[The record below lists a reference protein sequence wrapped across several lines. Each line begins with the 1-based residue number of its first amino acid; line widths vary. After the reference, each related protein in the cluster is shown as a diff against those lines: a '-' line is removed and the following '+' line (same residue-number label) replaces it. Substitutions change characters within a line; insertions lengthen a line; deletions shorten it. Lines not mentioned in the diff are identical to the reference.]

1 MEVKAEKSLKLN
13 QEPAVIWKC
22 MIDPSFM
29 VKSVPGAELTEQIDE
44 RNFKGKISVKIGPV
58 TTNFNGEA
66 EFTKLEE
73 ADYELTMEGKGLDTS
88 GKGGANMTMNIKL
101 STLEDGGTEMQS
113 SMSLS
118 ITGRLAQFGA
128 RMIVDPD
135 TGLVGTVGGGCG
147 EAEVIEAAYRVIET
161 GKAQRVNV
169 DLTDDLVSW
178 SPAVCGGVM
187 DIFVEPVSPERS

>member
-1 MEVKAEKSLKLN
+1 MEVKAEKNLKLN
-13 QEPAVIWKC
+13 QEPAMIWEC

-29 VKSVPGAELTEQIDE
+29 VKSVPGAELTEQLDE
-44 RNFKGKISVKIGPV
+44 RNFKGKISIKIGPV
-58 TTNFNGEA
+58 TAKFNGEA

-101 STLEDGGTEMQS
+101 STLEEGGTEMQS

-128 RMIVDPD
+128 RMIVAVNNKMFDQWATSFTELLNEQTSSKDSEEKSNNQPD
-135 TGLVGTVGGGCG
+135 NGNVAEPTPVKALPLAWAAIKGLLGS
-147 EAEVIEAAYRVIET
+147 
-161 GKAQRVNV
+161 K
-169 DLTDDLVSW
+169 
-178 SPAVCGGVM
+178 
-187 DIFVEPVSPERS
+187 

>member
-1 MEVKAEKSLKLN
+1 MEVKAEKNLKLN
-13 QEPAVIWKC
+13 QDPDMIWKC

-29 VKSVPGAELTEQIDE
+29 VKSVPGAELTEQLDE
-44 RNFKGKISVKIGPV
+44 RNFKGKISIKIGPV
-58 TTNFNGEA
+58 TAKFNGEA

-101 STLEDGGTEMQS
+101 STLEEGGTEMQS

-128 RMIVDPD
+128 RMIVAVNNKMFDQWATSFTELLNEQTSLKDSEEKSNNQPD
-135 TGLVGTVGGGCG
+135 NGNVAEQTPVKALPLAWAAIKGLFGS
-147 EAEVIEAAYRVIET
+147 
-161 GKAQRVNV
+161 K
-169 DLTDDLVSW
+169 
-178 SPAVCGGVM
+178 
-187 DIFVEPVSPERS
+187 

>member
-1 MEVKAEKSLKLN
+1 MEVKAEKNLKLN
-13 QEPAVIWKC
+13 QDPDMIWKC

-29 VKSVPGAELTEQIDE
+29 VKSVPGAELTEQLDE
-44 RNFKGKISVKIGPV
+44 RNFKGKISIKIGPV
-58 TTNFNGEA
+58 TAKFNGEA

-101 STLEDGGTEMQS
+101 STLEEGVTEMQS

-128 RMIVDPD
+128 RMIVAVNNKMFDQWATSFTELLNEQTSSKDSEEKSNNQPD
-135 TGLVGTVGGGCG
+135 NGNVAEPTPVKALPLAWAAIKGLFGS
-147 EAEVIEAAYRVIET
+147 
-161 GKAQRVNV
+161 K
-169 DLTDDLVSW
+169 
-178 SPAVCGGVM
+178 
-187 DIFVEPVSPERS
+187 

>member
-1 MEVKAEKSLKLN
+1 MEVKAEKNLKLN
-13 QEPAVIWKC
+13 QDPDMIWKC

-29 VKSVPGAELTEQIDE
+29 VKSVPGAELTEQLDE
-44 RNFKGKISVKIGPV
+44 RNFKGKIIIKIGPV
-58 TTNFNGEA
+58 TTKFNGEA

-101 STLEDGGTEMQS
+101 STLEEGGTEMQS

-128 RMIVDPD
+128 RMIVAVNNKMFDQWATSFTELLNEQTSSKDSEENSNNQPD
-135 TGLVGTVGGGCG
+135 NGNVAEPTPVKALPLAWAAIKGLLGS
-147 EAEVIEAAYRVIET
+147 
-161 GKAQRVNV
+161 K
-169 DLTDDLVSW
+169 
-178 SPAVCGGVM
+178 
-187 DIFVEPVSPERS
+187 

>member
-1 MEVKAEKSLKLN
+1 MEVKAEKNIKLN
-13 QEPAVIWKC
+13 QDRDMIWKC

-29 VKSVPGAELTEQIDE
+29 VKSVPGAELTEQLDE
-44 RNFKGKISVKIGPV
+44 RNFKGKISIKIGPV
-58 TTNFNGEA
+58 TAKFNGEA

-101 STLEDGGTEMQS
+101 STLEEGGTEMQS

-128 RMIVDPD
+128 RMIVAVNNKMFDQWATSFTELLNEQTSSKDSEEKSNNQPD
-135 TGLVGTVGGGCG
+135 NGNVAEQTPVKALPLAWAAIKGLFGS
-147 EAEVIEAAYRVIET
+147 
-161 GKAQRVNV
+161 K
-169 DLTDDLVSW
+169 
-178 SPAVCGGVM
+178 
-187 DIFVEPVSPERS
+187 

>member
-1 MEVKAEKSLKLN
+1 MEVKAEKNLKLN
-13 QEPAVIWKC
+13 QDPDMIWKC

-29 VKSVPGAELTEQIDE
+29 VKSVPGAELTEQLDE
-44 RNFKGKISVKIGPV
+44 RNFKGKISIKIGPV

-101 STLEDGGTEMQS
+101 STLEEGGTEMQS

-128 RMIVDPD
+128 RMIVAVNNKMFDQWAMSFTELLNEQTSSKDSEEKSNNQPD
-135 TGLVGTVGGGCG
+135 NGNVAEPTPVKALPLAWAAIKGLLGS
-147 EAEVIEAAYRVIET
+147 
-161 GKAQRVNV
+161 K
-169 DLTDDLVSW
+169 
-178 SPAVCGGVM
+178 
-187 DIFVEPVSPERS
+187 

>member
-1 MEVKAEKSLKLN
+1 MEVKAEKNLKLN
-13 QEPAVIWKC
+13 QDPDMIWKC

-29 VKSVPGAELTEQIDE
+29 VKSVPGAELTEQLDE
-44 RNFKGKISVKIGPV
+44 RNFKGKISIKIGPV
-58 TTNFNGEA
+58 TAKFNGEA

-101 STLEDGGTEMQS
+101 STLEEGGTEMQS

-128 RMIVDPD
+128 RMIVAVNNKMFDQWATSFTELLNEQTSSKDSEEKSNNQPD
-135 TGLVGTVGGGCG
+135 NGNVAEPSSGQSTSSGLGSNQGTFR
-147 EAEVIEAAYRVIET
+147 I
-161 GKAQRVNV
+161 
-169 DLTDDLVSW
+169 
-178 SPAVCGGVM
+178 
-187 DIFVEPVSPERS
+187 

>member
-1 MEVKAEKSLKLN
+1 MEVKAEKNLKLN
-13 QEPAVIWKC
+13 QDPDMIWKC

-29 VKSVPGAELTEQIDE
+29 VKSVPGAELTEQLDE
-44 RNFKGKISVKIGPV
+44 RNFKGKISIKIGPV
-58 TTNFNGEA
+58 TAKFNGEA

-101 STLEDGGTEMQS
+101 STLEEGGTEMQS

-128 RMIVDPD
+128 RMIVAVNNKMFDQWATSFTELLNEQTSSKDSEENSNNQPD
-135 TGLVGTVGGGCG
+135 NGNVAEPTPVKALPLAWAAIKGLLGS
-147 EAEVIEAAYRVIET
+147 
-161 GKAQRVNV
+161 K
-169 DLTDDLVSW
+169 
-178 SPAVCGGVM
+178 
-187 DIFVEPVSPERS
+187 

>member
-1 MEVKAEKSLKLN
+1 MEVKAEKNLKLN
-13 QEPAVIWKC
+13 QDPDMIWKC

-29 VKSVPGAELTEQIDE
+29 VKSVPGAELTEQLDE
-44 RNFKGKISVKIGPV
+44 RNFKGKISIKIGPV
-58 TTNFNGEA
+58 TAKFNGEA

-101 STLEDGGTEMQS
+101 STLEEGGTEMQS

-128 RMIVDPD
+128 RMIVAVNNKMFDQWATSFTELLNEQTSSKDSEEKSNNQPD
-135 TGLVGTVGGGCG
+135 NGSVAEQTPVKALPLAWAAIKGLFGSK
-147 EAEVIEAAYRVIET
+147 Y
-161 GKAQRVNV
+161 
-169 DLTDDLVSW
+169 
-178 SPAVCGGVM
+178 
-187 DIFVEPVSPERS
+187 

>member
-1 MEVKAEKSLKLN
+1 MEVKAEKNLKLN
-13 QEPAVIWKC
+13 QDPDMIWKC

-29 VKSVPGAELTEQIDE
+29 VKSVPGAELTEQLDE
-44 RNFKGKISVKIGPV
+44 RNFKGKISIKIGPV
-58 TTNFNGEA
+58 TTKFNGEA

-101 STLEDGGTEMQS
+101 STLEEGGTEMQS

-128 RMIVDPD
+128 RMIVAVNNKMFDQWATSFTELLNEQTSSKDSEEKSTNQPD
-135 TGLVGTVGGGCG
+135 NGNVSEPTPVKALPLAWAAIKGLFGS
-147 EAEVIEAAYRVIET
+147 
-161 GKAQRVNV
+161 K
-169 DLTDDLVSW
+169 
-178 SPAVCGGVM
+178 
-187 DIFVEPVSPERS
+187 

>member
-44 RNFKGKISVKIGPV
+44 RNFKGKINVKIGPV

-66 EFTKLEE
+66 KFTKLEE
-73 ADYELTMEGKGLDTS
+73 AEYELTMEGKGLDTS

-101 STLEDGGTEMQS
+101 STLEDGGTEMLS

-128 RMIVDPD
+128 RMIVAVNNKMFDQWATSFTELMNQQTSSKD
-135 TGLVGTVGGGCG
+135 SEDKSSGL
-147 EAEVIEAAYRVIET
+147 
-161 GKAQRVNV
+161 QDNVNV
-169 DLTDDLVSW
+169 AETT
-178 SPAVCGGVM
+178 
-187 DIFVEPVSPERS
+187 PVKALPLAWAAIKGLFGSDK

>member
-88 GKGGANMTMNIKL
+88 GTVSYTHL
-101 STLEDGGTEMQS
+101 TLPTN
-113 SMSLS
+113 
-118 ITGRLAQFGA
+118 R
-128 RMIVDPD
+128 
-135 TGLVGTVGGGCG
+135 
-147 EAEVIEAAYRVIET
+147 EV
-161 GKAQRVNV
+161 
-169 DLTDDLVSW
+169 
-178 SPAVCGGVM
+178 
-187 DIFVEPVSPERS
+187 

>member
-1 MEVKAEKSLKLN
+1 MEVKAEKNLKLN
-13 QEPAVIWKC
+13 QDPDMIWKC

-29 VKSVPGAELTEQIDE
+29 VKSVPGAELTEQLDE
-44 RNFKGKISVKIGPV
+44 RNFKGKISIKIGPV
-58 TTNFNGEA
+58 TAKFKGEA

-101 STLEDGGTEMQS
+101 STLEEGGTEMQS

-128 RMIVDPD
+128 RMIVAVNNKMFDQWATSFTELLNEQTSSKNSEKKSNNQQDNDNVSEP
-135 TGLVGTVGGGCG
+135 TPVKALPLAWAAIKGLFGS
-147 EAEVIEAAYRVIET
+147 
-161 GKAQRVNV
+161 K
-169 DLTDDLVSW
+169 
-178 SPAVCGGVM
+178 
-187 DIFVEPVSPERS
+187 

>member
-1 MEVKAEKSLKLN
+1 MEVKAEKNLKLN
-13 QEPAVIWKC
+13 QDPDMIWKC

-29 VKSVPGAELTEQIDE
+29 VKSVPGAELTEQLDE
-44 RNFKGKISVKIGPV
+44 RNFKGKISIKIGPV
-58 TTNFNGEA
+58 TTKFNGEA

-101 STLEDGGTEMQS
+101 STLEEGGTEMQS

-128 RMIVDPD
+128 RMIVAVNNKMFDQWATSFTELLNEQTSSKYSEENSNNQPD
-135 TGLVGTVGGGCG
+135 NGNVAEPTPVKALPLAWAAIKGLFGS
-147 EAEVIEAAYRVIET
+147 
-161 GKAQRVNV
+161 K
-169 DLTDDLVSW
+169 
-178 SPAVCGGVM
+178 
-187 DIFVEPVSPERS
+187 

>member
-13 QEPAVIWKC
+13 QEPAVIWEC

-58 TTNFNGEA
+58 TTKFNGEA

-101 STLEDGGTEMQS
+101 SKLEEGGTEMQS

-128 RMIVDPD
+128 RMIVAVNNKMFDQWATSFTELLNEQTSSKDSEEKSNNQPD
-135 TGLVGTVGGGCG
+135 NGNVAEPTPVKALPLAWAAIKGLFGS
-147 EAEVIEAAYRVIET
+147 
-161 GKAQRVNV
+161 K
-169 DLTDDLVSW
+169 
-178 SPAVCGGVM
+178 
-187 DIFVEPVSPERS
+187 

>member
-1 MEVKAEKSLKLN
+1 MEVKAEKSLKIN

-29 VKSVPGAELTEQIDE
+29 VNSVPGAELTEQIDE

-58 TTNFNGEA
+58 TTKFNGEA

-101 STLEDGGTEMQS
+101 STLEDGGTEMLS

-118 ITGRLAQFGA
+118 ITGRLAQFGG
-128 RMIVDPD
+128 RMIVAVNNKMFDQWATSFTELMNQQTSSKD
-135 TGLVGTVGGGCG
+135 S
-147 EAEVIEAAYRVIET
+147 EE
-161 GKAQRVNV
+161 KSSNHQDNVNV
-169 DLTDDLVSW
+169 AETT
-178 SPAVCGGVM
+178 
-187 DIFVEPVSPERS
+187 PVKVFPLAWAAIKGLFGSNK

>member
-1 MEVKAEKSLKLN
+1 MEVKAEKNLKLN
-13 QEPAVIWKC
+13 QEPAMTWKC

-29 VKSVPGAELTEQIDE
+29 VKSVPGAELTEQLDE
-44 RNFKGKISVKIGPV
+44 RNFKGKISIKIGPV
-58 TTNFNGEA
+58 TAKFNGEA

-101 STLEDGGTEMQS
+101 STLEEGGTEMQS

-128 RMIVDPD
+128 RMIVAVNNKMFDQWATSFTELLNEQTSSKDSEEKSNNQPD
-135 TGLVGTVGGGCG
+135 NGNVAQPTPVKALPLAWAAIKGLFGS
-147 EAEVIEAAYRVIET
+147 
-161 GKAQRVNV
+161 K
-169 DLTDDLVSW
+169 
-178 SPAVCGGVM
+178 
-187 DIFVEPVSPERS
+187 

>member
-1 MEVKAEKSLKLN
+1 MEVKAEKNLKLN
-13 QEPAVIWKC
+13 QDPDMIWKC

-29 VKSVPGAELTEQIDE
+29 VKSVPGAELTEQLDE
-44 RNFKGKISVKIGPV
+44 RNFKGKISIKIGPV
-58 TTNFNGEA
+58 TTKFNGEA

-101 STLEDGGTEMQS
+101 STLEEGGTEMQS

-128 RMIVDPD
+128 RMIVAVNNKMFDQWATSFTELLNEQTSSKGSEEKSNNQPD
-135 TGLVGTVGGGCG
+135 NGNVSEPTPVKALPLAWAAIKGLLGS
-147 EAEVIEAAYRVIET
+147 
-161 GKAQRVNV
+161 K
-169 DLTDDLVSW
+169 
-178 SPAVCGGVM
+178 
-187 DIFVEPVSPERS
+187 